1 MRHGNAPRVMLEIF
15 EHWLDCA
22 RNRETGPVRMDPA
35 IHTHVFG
42 RSPGLFV
49 YEDIIKVAKAAGDVW
64 IGTRSEAVAH
74 VKRALER

>member
-1 MRHGNAPRVMLEIF
+1 
-15 EHWLDCA
+15 
-22 RNRETGPVRMDPA
+22 MDPA

-49 YEDIIKVAKAAGDVW
+49 YEDIIKVAKAAKDVW

-74 VKRALER
+74 FKRALGR